1 MEKWT
6 QEQYEQ
12 RLKEMKQNAHD
23 AMELYIAVNA
33 KELQDACEPGSKN
46 LSAACKA
53 MLAQMLEGD
62 RYEVEPKI
70 RSKIAGKLTVR
81 YYVDN
86 LDPSRRTYAQ
96 AMADQK
102 EEA

>member
-12 RLKEMKQNAHD
+12 YLKTRKQNAHD
-23 AMELYIAVNA
+23 ALNLYIEVNA
-33 KELQDACEPGSKN
+33 KEMQDECEPGSKN
-46 LSAACKA
+46 LSCACKA

-62 RYEVEPKI
+62 CFVVEPKVK
-70 RSKIAGKLTVR
+70 SGIAGKLTVR

-86 LDPSRRTYAQ
+86 LSPERRTWEEAQ
-96 AMADQK
+96 AD
-102 EEA
+102 